1 MLETLTQQKETFSNE
16 NIAGISVSV
25 EDKLASLFV
34 TGVNSYDEPSF
45 AEYTQ
50 NEIREFISLLLD
62 VHEYMDLNNQKQQED
77 NQMKLFDE
85 TEENEAEEIIID
97 ESDETQT
104 QSIQEF
110 SEIIDNST
118 AFLYMTNDYA
128 NERISKVEIN
138 QALHILMD
146 SI

>member
-62 VHEYMDLNNQKQQED
+62 VHEYMDLNQKQQED

-85 TEENEAEEIIID
+85 AEENEAEEIIID
-97 ESDETQT
+97 ESDE
-104 QSIQEF
+104 
-110 SEIIDNST
+110 
-118 AFLYMTNDYA
+118 
-128 NERISKVEIN
+128 
-138 QALHILMD
+138 ALHILRD
-146 SI
+146 SIESYIKSLGMKEDGKEKEQLKDSVK